1 MTTIGIVGNGPKYL
15 LPNIT
20 RYKNQI
26 DIWIGAD
33 GGTIT
38 LLEND
43 INVEYAVGDFDSISL
58 HENEKINNDVKTLSL
73 FPVEK
78 DYTDMELAIQK
89 ALDLQPKKIYIFGST
104 GGRLDHELVNIQM
117 LYTIVSKNIRG
128 IIVDKD
134 NEIELTLPGRH
145 VVLKDEM
152 LPNISFIPF
161 SKEVKGLTLEDFYYS
176 LENKTISWGST
187 LCISNK
193 LLSKSGTFYYE
204 EGILLVIKS
213 RDAIL

>member
-1 MTTIGIVGNGPKYL
+1 MTTVGIVGNGPKHL
-15 LPNIT
+15 LPNLGH
-20 RYKNQI
+20 YKNQI
-26 DIWIGAD
+26 DTWIGAD

-38 LLEND
+38 LLENGIHVD
-43 INVEYAVGDFDSISL
+43 YAIGDFDSIST
-58 HENEKINNDVKTLSL
+58 HENKKINQEVKKLSL

-89 ALDLQPKKIYIFGST
+89 ALHIQPKKIYVFGST
-104 GGRLDHELVNIQM
+104 GGRLDHELINIQM
-117 LYTIVSKNIRG
+117 LYSIVGKNVRG
-128 IIVDKD
+128 IIVDKN
-134 NEIELTLPGRH
+134 NEVELTLPGTH
-145 VVLKDEM
+145 VVANDDM

-161 SKEVKGLTLEDFYYS
+161 SKEVKGLTLKNFYYP
-176 LENKTISWGST
+176 LESKTISWGST

-213 RDAIL
+213 RDATL